1 MEEKLSWKIGKEIKE
16 ARKKMNLTQKN
27 LAKDIDI
34 SRNYLSDIE
43 CGRYIPSV
51 EKLLVLSNKLNIDLN
66 LFKDDVNAR

>member
-51 EKLLVLSNKLNIDLN
+51 EKLLALSNKLNIDLN
-66 LFKDDVNAR
+66 LFKNDVNTR